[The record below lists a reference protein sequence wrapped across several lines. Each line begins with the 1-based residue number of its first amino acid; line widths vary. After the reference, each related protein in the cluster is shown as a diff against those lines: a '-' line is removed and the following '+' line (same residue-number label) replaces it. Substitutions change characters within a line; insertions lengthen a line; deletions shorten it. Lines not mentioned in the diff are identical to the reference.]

1 MEQLVTID
9 LLGQPYTF
17 KAESEITRAKEV
29 ADFLAKEVARVEAKQ
44 LSKSSKINKF
54 AILILAA
61 LNIADENIELKS
73 NHSDLLRNIS
83 ERSANLIRALDAIVE

>member
-17 KAESEITRAKEV
+17 KAESEVTRAKEV

-44 LSKSSKINKF
+44 LSKSSNINKF

-83 ERSANLIRALDAIVE
+83 ERSVNLIRALDAIVE